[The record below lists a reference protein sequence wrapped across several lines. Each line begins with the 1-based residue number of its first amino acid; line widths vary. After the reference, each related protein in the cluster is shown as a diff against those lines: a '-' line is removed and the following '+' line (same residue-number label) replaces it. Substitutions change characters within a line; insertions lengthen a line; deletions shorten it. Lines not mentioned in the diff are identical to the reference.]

1 MTKAPTWMMNQSHF
15 TSDTTEMAPRKADP
29 TQARSAPMAPAMSS
43 VGAPERM
50 PTAQE
55 TRGQQSQHRGSS
67 SFFLCSIGQHRHFDG
82 GLTGRGRTHGAGW

>member
-55 TRGQQSQHRGSS
+55 TEASKVTIEAPPPSFSVPLGS
-67 SFFLCSIGQHRHFDG
+67 
-82 GLTGRGRTHGAGW
+82 TGTLMVG